1 MATSQDFET
10 LFAELRHT
18 RNRYEDLRISNASLA
33 DRADTINQL
42 HTLRSAI
49 AELRM
54 SL

>member
-1 MATSQDFET
+1 MATSQEFDT
-10 LFAELRHT
+10 LLAELRQT
-18 RNRYEDLRISNASLA
+18 RNRYEELRTGNASLA
-33 DRADTINQL
+33 ERADTITHL